1 MKAIK
6 VSACLSA
13 LAIAYYCGHSVGFS
27 QDSAPPAS
35 TETPA
40 ATPAA
45 TDAAAPASG
54 AALQGSVEKVEL
66 SLEKL
71 RDIGLDLKQVLK
83 AADSLYDEVTIQ
95 PVRIITQPEVIGN
108 GMIINIPIGK
118 EPIGPPQPPRKER
131 VDLAMK
137 GIEPTV
143 QMMKRNVDNFV
154 SGKLELDLPA
164 PVMTEL
170 DPQFKGWVAAVNDM
184 AAKEAKLEQLTV
196 GPTYDNA
203 AIADQAAQIQRDVKY
218 LDERRRAIY
227 KVIRNEGKRR
237 AKSKT
242 TA

>member
-13 LAIAYYCGHSVGFS
+13 LAIAYYCGNSISFS
-27 QDSAPPAS
+27 QDSAPPAAA
-35 TETPA
+35 ETPA
-40 ATPAA
+40 AAPAAA
-45 TDAAAPASG
+45 TDTAAPA
-54 AALQGSVEKVEL
+54 APLQGGVQKVEL

-131 VDLAMK
+131 LDLAMQ
-137 GIEPTV
+137 GITPPIT
-143 QMMKRNVDNFV
+143 MMKRNVDNFV
-154 SGKLELDLPA
+154 SGKLEIDLPA
-164 PVMTEL
+164 AVMTEL
-170 DPQFKGWVAAVNDM
+170 DPEFKAWVADVQDM
-184 AAKEAKLEQLTV
+184 AAKEAKLETLTA

-203 AIADQAAQIQRDVKY
+203 AIAAQAAGIQQDVKD

-227 KVIRNEGKRR
+227 KVIRKEGKRI
-237 AKSKT
+237 AKTKT